1 MTIGLFNLIM
11 DTLWSGIFW
20 GVLISAIITILD
32 FVIVKSL
39 LKQSEFTAM
48 SYITGGLLMIILPNL
63 IIPMF
68 FALKVKSILE
78 SGVDMGQNLINN
90 VPIIGSILKLDDYV
104 KTKILWIYSILLKID
119 NKYLKDFHM
128 I

>member
-1 MTIGLFNLIM
+1 
-11 DTLWSGIFW
+11 
-20 GVLISAIITILD
+20 
-32 FVIVKSL
+32 
-39 LKQSEFTAM
+39 
-48 SYITGGLLMIILPNL
+48 
-63 IIPMF
+63 MF

-78 SGVDMGQNLINN
+78 SSVDMGQNLINN